1 MTRAN
6 RKKLW
11 HLAERQQVLLDD
23 AQGTALRVARG
34 TLWITLERD
43 TRDIILSTGETF
55 TIDRPGRTIVE
66 AQDPSTVW
74 VEAASGLRAFAHD
87 TARRIVRWVRA
98 AAKAA
103 ANRRYAPY
111 Y

>member
-1 MTRAN
+1 MTSAT

-11 HLAERQQVLLDD
+11 NLALRQQVLLDD
-23 AQGTALRVARG
+23 AQGTTLRVARG

-43 TRDIILSTGETF
+43 TRDIVISGGESF

-66 AQDPSTVW
+66 AQDRATVW
-74 VEAASGLRAFAHD
+74 VELPSGLRAFANGV
-87 TARRIVRWVRA
+87 ARRILHWARA
-98 AAKAA
+98 SAKPAGP
-103 ANRRYAPY
+103 RRYAPY

>member
-6 RKKLW
+6 RRKLW
-11 HLAERQQVLLDD
+11 HLEVRQQALLDD
-23 AQGTALRVARG
+23 AQGTTLRVARG
-34 TLWITLERD
+34 TLWITLEGD
-43 TRDIILSTGETF
+43 TRDIILSTGEAF

-66 AQDPSTVW
+66 AQDRSTVW
-74 VEAASGLRAFAHD
+74 VEAASGLRAVAHGI
-87 TARRIVRWVRA
+87 ARRFVHWVRVA
-98 AAKAA
+98 VKTA